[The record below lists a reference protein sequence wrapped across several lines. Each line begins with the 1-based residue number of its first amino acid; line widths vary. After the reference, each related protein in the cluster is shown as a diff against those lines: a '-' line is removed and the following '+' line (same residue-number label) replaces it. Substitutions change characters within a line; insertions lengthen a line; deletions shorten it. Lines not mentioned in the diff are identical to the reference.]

1 MARNESEQRTVALN
15 FITNATQTKAEVD
28 GLMNSLDSTSDE
40 FQELQQQSASLE
52 SAISDLNNVMS
63 NSTGSSNIL
72 NTSMSKLEG
81 EMNRADASIKRLNN
95 TSKQSISTTDKQ
107 ASSTKTLTK
116 EVTENGGAMAILDT
130 ITGGWASTARDAIE
144 ATALFTTGTNLST
157 IAQRAYTFVVGTSTG
172 ALKAF
177 RIALAATGIGAAV
190 VLIGFLVEAFMSLSS
205 ATDEAAESQRRL
217 NAEMAN
223 NQYEETISRLEFLAE
238 IRKEQAREQGQSISQ
253 IRDLERQANEERLN
267 ELDKQR
273 RDGRLTSEQVQKAG
287 ESYLQQQ
294 RKIVLQEARWRAD
307 DAESVRTTAK
317 ENAKV
322 RVAASADANKKII
335 EDAKKAQ
342 EEAIKILNS
351 GNYGSQVSP
360 LSSRISDINKLLSSI
375 RDPLLFEKMFNQI
388 DPNKMINQIV
398 DTVSGINE
406 VLNNAM
412 EAIEEA
418 EVKNDSKRRNRL
430 ALTVRVFQE
439 FRAELIGVYR
449 DIKNITEDAGW
460 NDTVENAFSYFLN
473 GVKTINEDNILKLRD
488 FIITNKAD
496 IEREFGSTSD
506 FIKRMSADVGK
517 YVSLELGQRIEDIDI
532 VSVINDIQKALES
545 GEKSVNDYV
554 KNAEKLATFMEKFK
568 QEAEFKTINDGKGL
582 TILNTLF
589 GDESDMKNYIDN
601 MVQYNDMV
609 LQMQEEAA
617 LWEIEQ
623 LNGSEEQKQAIRDY
637 YENLRIEKAK
647 EASDAL
653 EEIDRLRLDQ
663 QLTALNAFGSL
674 LGATSGLMEEHTTGH
689 KVLAIAQT
697 TIDTYT
703 SAMSAYAGMVQAIP
717 GPVGIAAG
725 VAAAAAS
732 VVTGI
737 SNVKKILAV
746 KVPGG
751 GSTGGGGVPSSA
763 SATPNVSFVS
773 SSENQ
778 IANSVA
784 GAINNSNQEPIKAYV
799 VTSEVESGLA
809 LERNAV
815 DNNSL

>member
-81 EMNRADASIKRLNN
+81 EMNKADASVKRLNN

-157 IAQRAYTFVVGTSTG
+157 IAQRVYTFVVGTSTG

-273 RDGRLTSEQVQKAG
+273 RDGRLTSEQVEKAG

-307 DAESVRTTAK
+307 DAESVRTTAQ

-322 RVAASADANKKII
+322 RVAVAKDANKQIREAAEKL
-335 EDAKKAQ
+335 Q
-342 EEAIKILNS
+342 EEITKILNS
-351 GNYGSQVSP
+351 GGYGSSVSP
-360 LSSRISDINKLLSSI
+360 LGARIDEINKLLNSLT
-375 RDPLLFEKMFNQI
+375 DPMLFQRMFEQL
-388 DPNKMINQIV
+388 DPNRMIDQIV
-398 DTVSGINE
+398 KTSEGLNA
-406 VLNNAM
+406 VLANAL
-412 EAIEEA
+412 EAIEDA
-418 EVKNDSKRRNRL
+418 ENRNDTKTANRI
-430 ALTVRVFQE
+430 ALNIRVFSE
-439 FRAELIGVYR
+439 FRAELLGIYR
-449 DIKNITEDAGW
+449 DIVDIVTDSGTSDIISDGFTALTKDQTSIGEESVKRLRNYIL
-460 NDTVENAFSYFLN
+460 ENKI
-473 GVKTINEDNILKLRD
+473 V
-488 FIITNKAD
+488 
-496 IEREFGSTSD
+496 IEKEFGSISE
-506 FIKRMSADVGK
+506 FIKRMTSNVTQF
-517 YVSLELGQRIEDIDI
+517 VSVELGEKIKDVDLISVIKDIEEGLKNTE
-532 VSVINDIQKALES
+532 VSVNEFIKS
-545 GEKSVNDYV
+545 GEK
-554 KNAEKLATFMEKFK
+554 LITFMDKFK
-568 QEAEFKTINDGKGL
+568 TELEIKPILGPKGT
-582 TILNTLF
+582 TILNSLF
-589 GDESDMKNYIDN
+589 GTESDMAAYVEK

-609 LQMQEEAA
+609 LHTQEEAA

-653 EEIDRLRLDQ
+653 EEIDKLRLDQ

-674 LGATSGLMEEHTTGH
+674 LGATSGLMEEHTAGH

-746 KVPGG
+746 KVPGS
-751 GSTGGGGVPSSA
+751 GSTGGGVSSSA